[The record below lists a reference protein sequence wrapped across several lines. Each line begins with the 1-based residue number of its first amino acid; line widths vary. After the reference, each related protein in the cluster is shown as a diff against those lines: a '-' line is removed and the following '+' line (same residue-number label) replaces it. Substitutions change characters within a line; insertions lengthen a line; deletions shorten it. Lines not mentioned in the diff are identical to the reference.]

1 MTTTDNN
8 LRDKLIHR
16 INSLSRDKL
25 ENIDEYIDLLEGS
38 EQSKQKILSSA
49 GVWKDMDEDIFQSLT
64 VHLHANRQQGSKRI
78 YG

>member
-8 LRDKLIHR
+8 LRDKVIHR

-25 ENIDEYIDLLEGS
+25 ENVDEYIDLLEGS

-49 GVWKDMDEDIFQSLT
+49 GVWKDMDEDTFQSLT